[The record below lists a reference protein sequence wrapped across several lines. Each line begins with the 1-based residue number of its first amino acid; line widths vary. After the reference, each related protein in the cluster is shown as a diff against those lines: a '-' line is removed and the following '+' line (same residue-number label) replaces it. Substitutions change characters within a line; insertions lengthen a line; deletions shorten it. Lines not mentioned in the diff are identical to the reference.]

1 MKVSCGIFIFSLLIF
16 WACDH
21 KPKKLLVRPLEES
34 TTQSIYTTVLAFD
47 HHPSFG
53 FGKKINFIQPKNIP
67 DTLFTHRIR
76 TKKVNIPF
84 DAKANFP
91 AFPMDVIAPDSVR
104 LGDAFYY
111 LVVLRARK
119 NAIFSR
125 MHLEKKSEGLYQVR
139 AYQQS
144 DEEMPAPESRYEEIL
159 RSFYPQKKGE
169 IRFQYYFYDTYQLER
184 KVIVY

>member
-21 KPKKLLVRPLEES
+21 KPKKLMVRPLEES
-34 TTQSIYTTVLAFD
+34 SANSIYNTVLAFD
-47 HHPSFG
+47 RYPSLG
-53 FGKKINFIQPKNIP
+53 FGKKINHTPPKTIP

-76 TKKVNIPF
+76 IKNVTVPF
-84 DAKANFP
+84 DAKENFP
-91 AFPMDVIAPDSVR
+91 AFPLDVILPDSVK

-119 NAIFSR
+119 NAMFSR
-125 MHLEKKSEGLYQVR
+125 MHLEKKSDNLFIVR
-139 AYQQS
+139 AYQQI
-144 DEEMPAPESRYEEIL
+144 DKEIPAPSSQYEEIL
-159 RSFYPQKKGE
+159 RSFYPQKKGI